1 MNIIK
6 YFLSFLLN
14 ESGKGGGGGGSSTT
28 TTKQAPLTAEE
39 KALNEMQIKRTKEQ
53 VEREK
58 SLAPARSTAMDVD
71 IALQQQK
78 IATQQAGVTGVQK
91 YLTETDLTKARE
103 QLRNEIIQDFYDKQ
117 KGKKSYVSDQE
128 KEKLK
133 KLETS
138 YKTKAGEGISGLST
152 EVLNKL
158 QGIYSNEGLLPSNL
172 YKRLIGEETG
182 RQLATT
188 GRAGEMLSANTLM
201 KLPAENRLRLANQY
215 ESSARLGLQEQA
227 GRWDILGTA
236 AGGSTGGAGTTS
248 GITGTGGSSLSGTLA
263 KLEAARNASAT
274 QTTSASPLS
283 NSDMATQGA
292 LSGAQAG
299 LGIGSG
305 IGAGVGALAGA
316 GFMGATTMAGAVAAG
331 AATGG
336 LALLIGGALY
346 GGFAGYNA

>member
-1 MNIIK
+1 MKTLK
-6 YFLSFLLN
+6 YLLSFLLN

-28 TTKQAPLTAEE
+28 TTQQAPLTAEE

-58 SLAPARSTAMDVD
+58 SLAPARQSAMGAD
-71 IALQQQK
+71 ISLQQQK
-78 IATQQAGVTGVQK
+78 MATQKAGTEGVQK

-133 KLETS
+133 KLEAS

-158 QGIYSNEGLLPSNL
+158 QGVYSNEGLLSGNL

-188 GRAGEMLSANTLM
+188 GRAGGRLSASTLM

-215 ESSARLGLQEQA
+215 ESSSRLGLQEQA

-236 AGGSTGGAGTTS
+236 AGGSSGGAGTTS
-248 GITGTGGSSLSGTLA
+248 GITGTGGNSLSGTLA
-263 KLEAARNASAT
+263 KLEQARNASAT
-274 QTTSASPLS
+274 QTITDPELDTMTKMS
-283 NSDMATQGA
+283 QGA
-292 LSGAQAG
+292 VIGKNVFGPFIGDVAG
-299 LGIGSG
+299 SI
-305 IGAGVGALAGA
+305 AGA
-316 GFMGATTMAGAVAAG
+316 
-331 AATGG
+331 
-336 LALLIGGALY
+336 IY
-346 GGFAGYNA
+346 GGFG